1 MSFFENSNINSFL
14 CNQNTPQKIYLKPKI
29 NTSSKN
35 NINNTNNKFQNLFT
49 SRNNNLKAKDINNI
63 FSSNI
68 NYQNINNNQI
78 IFSFPNNQSNS
89 PYNNNDNGNISNKII
104 FEENNKNY
112 SDCSIGTAFRGKNIN
127 CNKEKYKMMSIT
139 FLPEFTHASNEE
151 LRLADFERKK
161 TGNII
166 YFKIRNTA
174 KANNNYFK
182 NIHLN
187 LNNSIFKNNN
197 NNLEIS
203 RNIYTNKINNNNH
216 ININS
221 NYNSNAY
228 NNIKQNN
235 LDNSIT
241 NQENNT
247 LFTSNIISNQN
258 YNIFS
263 GKVNNFDSPFE
274 KLINRNNI
282 INNENNNNNIPNN
295 SNTQIYDNNT
305 IFSSAN
311 LNNQN
316 NSLSYEKIADPFVD
330 IYKLLSKEGKL
341 GQEINNAIQKGQTVK
356 EFMDDLNNKYNNSNK
371 ANKNEEN
378 MNFSQNSFDA
388 LDIFGNYLKNDS
400 DKYDNGIPSLQKN
413 INEKQNDN
421 INLSPIKDNIYPN
434 EVNCFKMDVEY
445 DYDFDY
451 LKSKIDNIYNEYE
464 KYKDSFNIKN
474 ISNLQNYKMNS
485 NKINKNNKEINN
497 NDHYFNKTF
506 SNGLPKNKSLLD
518 NSTSLNDQNQSYMY
532 NIDNKK
538 KEVMV
543 GRDEILYQQNLYDIN
558 KLGSLD
564 ITINSNEDE
573 NISNNKN
580 KNDINNQLNNSISQN
595 SYNNISLSES
605 SSTVSRKVVDLVIK
619 YHLPDEEN
627 LRINETNDRKYYDLI
642 VNEVNLLNTVKTLKE
657 ELKSRIHEELRNKN
671 CQNYIIK
678 KISLL
683 VPMGFLND
691 KQILLHYKLRKY
703 SYTLQAFITYEKI
716 NHNKENITKNELAPK
731 LSKSGYNCIPSLTE
745 LSQLTS
751 DELKK
756 IQNFKIYNEFGEVE
770 FKEPVNLIGLN
781 LDEEVEIKKDMI
793 ETGDKLNYWSIF
805 KLYNFCVEKG
815 IGDYILKIERA
826 GGKFISYQNKELIWE
841 YKPING

>member
-1 MSFFENSNINSFL
+1 MSFFENSNITSFL

-29 NTSSKN
+29 NANNNN
-35 NINNTNNKFQNLFT
+35 NITNTNNKFQNLFT
-49 SRNNNLKAKDINNI
+49 SKNNNLKAKDINNI

-68 NYQNINNNQI
+68 NHQNNNNNQI
-78 IFSFPNNQSNS
+78 IFSFQNNQSNN
-89 PYNNNDNGNISNKII
+89 PYNNNDNDNDNGNIANKII
-104 FEENNKNY
+104 FEENYKNY
-112 SDCSIGTAFRGKNIN
+112 SDCSMGTVFRGKNIN

-139 FLPEFTHASNEE
+139 FLPEYSHASNEE

-161 TGNII
+161 TGNIL

-182 NIHLN
+182 NINLN
-187 LNNSIFKNNN
+187 LNNRIFKNNN
-197 NNLEIS
+197 NNLENS
-203 RNIYTNKINNNNH
+203 RNIYTNKINSNNQ
-216 ININS
+216 ISINS
-221 NYNSNAY
+221 NSNSNAY

-235 LDNSIT
+235 LYNSNI
-241 NQENNT
+241 NQDNNT

-258 YNIFS
+258 YNTFS
-263 GKVNNFDSPFE
+263 GKGNNFDSPFA
-274 KLINRNNI
+274 KIINRNNI
-282 INNENNNNNIPNN
+282 ISNENNNISNNTNAKLNENN
-295 SNTQIYDNNT
+295 S
-305 IFSSAN
+305 IFSN
-311 LNNQN
+311 ITINNQN
-316 NSLSYEKIADPFVD
+316 NSIPYERIINPFVD

-341 GQEINNAIQKGQTVK
+341 GQEINEAIQKGQTVK
-356 EFMDDLNNKYNNSNK
+356 EFMEDLNNKYNNSNK
-371 ANKNEEN
+371 EEENEEN
-378 MNFSQNSFDA
+378 MNFNQNSFDV

-413 INEKQNDN
+413 INENQNNN
-421 INLSPIKDNIYPN
+421 INLSPIIEKNYPN

-451 LKSKIDNIYNEYE
+451 LKSKITNIYNEYE
-464 KYKDSFNIKN
+464 KYKDSFNNKRTKF
-474 ISNLQNYKMNS
+474 QNYKMNS
-485 NKINKNNKEINN
+485 NKINQNKKISN

-506 SNGLPKNKSLLD
+506 SNGLPKNKSLLN

-532 NIDNKK
+532 NFDNKK
-538 KEVMV
+538 KEVMI

-558 KLGSLD
+558 KLSSLD

-573 NISNNKN
+573 NNNKN
-580 KNDINNQLNNSISQN
+580 KNDINNQLNNSLSQN

-627 LRINETNDRKYYDLI
+627 LRINKTSNRKYYDL
-642 VNEVNLLNTVKTLKE
+642 NLNDVNLLNTVKTLKE
-657 ELKSRIHEELRNKN
+657 EIKTRIHEELRNRI
-671 CQNYIIK
+671 CQNYNIK

-683 VPMGFLND
+683 VPTGFLND
-691 KQILLHYKLRKY
+691 SQILLHYKLRKY
-703 SYTLQAFITYEKI
+703 NYTIQAFITYEKI
-716 NHNKENITKNELAPK
+716 NHNKENLTKNELAPK
-731 LSKSGYNCIPSLTE
+731 LSKSGYNCIPSVIE
-745 LSQLTS
+745 LSQLTC

-793 ETGDKLNYWSIF
+793 ETRNKLNYWSIF

-815 IGDYILKIERA
+815 IGDYILKIEGA
-826 GGKFISYQNKELIWE
+826 GGKFISYQNNELIWE
-841 YKPING
+841 YKPIKG